1 MEKAY
6 RADLETVIVCY
17 FSEEG
22 CTEGCLE
29 TIPNITD
36 VINFLIDYND
46 YYSFNKDKLRILL
59 ERAKEQW
66 IKEKDEI
73 ILYWIVEILIKDIIN
88 IQLHKK

>member
-36 VINFLIDYND
+36 VINF
-46 YYSFNKDKLRILL
+46 FNRL
-59 ERAKEQW
+59 
-66 IKEKDEI
+66 
-73 ILYWIVEILIKDIIN
+73 
-88 IQLHKK
+88 

>member
-1 MEKAY
+1 M
-6 RADLETVIVCY
+6 LLI
-17 FSEEG
+17 
-22 CTEGCLE
+22 
-29 TIPNITD
+29 
-36 VINFLIDYND
+36 FLIDYND